1 MPGSQSAADEP
12 ARLLSAGTRTRLL
25 LLLLA
30 ILLSNMSIVFAL
42 PVNSNSTLIPIN
54 DDGTV
59 DLDVGQRSRLSG
71 QNWGLGVV
79 FIVLGLTEVF
89 YGFKLI
95 RLTLLVT
102 GFLSWAI
109 TAMIIMVAIR
119 WDLVY
124 TTFMPQYYYLWVWLA
139 AGLTGATLSFRYW
152 DLGVTFAGAFGGFA
166 VAMGVIAAANLAIQN
181 VARYVILGV
190 FVLGL
195 SAFATFF
202 ERIFIILATSSGG
215 AYMFMYGVD
224 ELAQVGY
231 REMIVI
237 FDFTGKTLTYHPNWA
252 VYVMLASS
260 LVLSALGSAWEF
272 WHHTTPMFLDRKAI
286 FRIYGRPFGKRP
298 KKLVGQR
305 IHHHLRTR
313 SELYAYVV
321 SCGCFERRTIDD
333 VLYHD
338 DEHCPQEVVQ
348 QPPAPI
354 PDPVSAQ
361 QPLTSEGKETDD
373 TAAKAPQ
380 TTTPTDDSSVPLK
393 TAPIDLEGEPRN
405 PDGEED
411 DVVSALPPSKDTL
424 AVEGHNGTQI
434 CEAGELAPRKAQPES
449 ALATPSTS
457 ALLDHDGP
465 LEPSRLASASP
476 AQAAPAELQATPHP
490 HPDPLHSSVASR
502 MDARAVDLIR
512 MVVDDTP
519 GNTIPRDFYR
529 PAYRPSP
536 WSIPEQPSSTSL
548 SDFGS
553 STTAVNMHGLHMLEF
568 SESSQGTQEP
578 QDADEPGPESTAG

>member
-1 MPGSQSAADEP
+1 
-12 ARLLSAGTRTRLL
+12 
-25 LLLLA
+25 
-30 ILLSNMSIVFAL
+30 
-42 PVNSNSTLIPIN
+42 
-54 DDGTV
+54 
-59 DLDVGQRSRLSG
+59 
-71 QNWGLGVV
+71 
-79 FIVLGLTEVF
+79 
-89 YGFKLI
+89 
-95 RLTLLVT
+95 
-102 GFLSWAI
+102 
-109 TAMIIMVAIR
+109 
-119 WDLVY
+119 
-124 TTFMPQYYYLWVWLA
+124 MPQYYYLWVWLA

-166 VAMGVIAAANLAIQN
+166 VAMGVIAAANLALQN

-190 FVLGL
+190 FVLGV

-202 ERIFIILATSSGG
+202 ERNFIILATSFGG

-260 LVLSALGSAWEF
+260 LVLAALGSAWEF
-272 WHHTTPMFLDRKAI
+272 WHHTTPVFLDRKAI

-298 KKLVGQR
+298 RKLVGQK

-313 SELYAYVV
+313 SDLYAYVV

-348 QPPAPI
+348 QPPAPV
-354 PDPVSAQ
+354 PDPISG
-361 QPLTSEGKETDD
+361 QPPVASEGKEIDD
-373 TAAKAPQ
+373 SAAKVPP
-380 TTTPTDDSSVPLK
+380 TTTPTDDSSLPLK
-393 TAPIDLEGEPRN
+393 TAPIELEEEQRN

-411 DVVSALPPSKDTL
+411 DVVSALPPSRGTIDG
-424 AVEGHNGTQI
+424 EGNSGTEI
-434 CEAGELAPRKAQPES
+434 CEAGELAPMKAQPES
-449 ALATPSTS
+449 ASATPSMS
-457 ALLDHDGP
+457 ALLDHNGQ
-465 LEPSRLASASP
+465 LEPSRLASTSP
-476 AQAAPAELQATPHP
+476 AQAAPAELQATTP
-490 HPDPLHSSVASR
+490 HPDPLRSSVASR

-519 GNTIPRDFYR
+519 GNTIPRDFLQ

-568 SESSQGTQEP
+568 SESSQGTQES
-578 QDADEPGPESTAG
+578 QDAEDPGHESAAV